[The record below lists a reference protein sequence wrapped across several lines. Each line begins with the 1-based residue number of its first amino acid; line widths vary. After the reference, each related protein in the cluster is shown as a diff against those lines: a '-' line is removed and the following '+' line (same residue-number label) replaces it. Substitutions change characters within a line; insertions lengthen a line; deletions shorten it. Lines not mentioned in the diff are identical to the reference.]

1 MLGTYSYGASICY
14 PPGLGLRSLG
24 IDKKVIEHLFIYL
37 FILDWALHGYIP
49 HVLALE
55 SCTANFK
62 IHILMIYY
70 V

>member
-24 IDKKVIEHLFIYL
+24 IDKKVIEHLFI
-37 FILDWALHGYIP
+37 LDYWALHGYIP

-62 IHILMIYY
+62 IHILMLYY